1 MNLDSVRVLDLTR
14 LLPGPYGTQQLAD
27 LGAKVIKIEDT
38 QIGDYARQMD
48 DGNIFRAINRDKKSV
63 TLDLKTD
70 AGREAFYRLVA
81 DVDVVIESFRP
92 GVVSRLGID
101 YDTLREYNS
110 EIVYCSISAFGQTG
124 PNADRAGHDLN
135 VAGVA
140 GLLDVSREHSEA
152 KPTLPGYQ
160 IADMATGLFAAFS
173 ITSALLSRELGSD
186 GGEYIDVAMAD
197 VTLSFGQSLAG
208 PAFSGNDP
216 RPGET
221 PLTGSLPWY
230 DIYETADGRY
240 VVLAALERPFWESF
254 CEAINREDLI
264 DAHDSEDPA
273 VREAL
278 REELAAVFTERT
290 RDDWERD
297 LGDRDTTVSGIYSL
311 SEALENPQTKVRGI
325 IERSGETP
333 RIGFPAIADRPETDE
348 TLPSL
353 GEHTDEI
360 LNAAGYSDEKIE
372 SLRTRGVIR

>member
-14 LLPGPYGTQQLAD
+14 LLPGPYGTQQLTD

-38 QIGDYARQMD
+38 DTGDYARHMAG
-48 DGNIFRAINRDKKSV
+48 GNIFNAINWGKRSIA
-63 TLDLKTD
+63 LDLKTD

-101 YDTLREYNS
+101 YDTLREYNP

-140 GLLDVSREHSEA
+140 GLLDMTREHSEA
-152 KPTLPGYQ
+152 KPPLPGYQ

-173 ITSALLSRELGSD
+173 ITSALLARELGSGD
-186 GGEYIDVAMAD
+186 GEYIDVAMAD
-197 VTLSFGQSLAG
+197 ITLSFGQSLAG
-208 PAFSGNDP
+208 PAFSSNDP

-230 DIYETADGRY
+230 DIYETADGQY

-254 CEAINREDLI
+254 CEEINREELI
-264 DAHDSEDPA
+264 DVHDSEDST
-273 VREAL
+273 VREVL
-278 REELAAVFTERT
+278 REELTAVFTERT

-297 LGDRDTTVSGIYSL
+297 LGNRDTTVSGIYTL
-311 SEALENPQTKVRGI
+311 SEALENPQTEARGI

-333 RIGFPAIADRPETDE
+333 RIGFPAITDRPETDE
-348 TLPSL
+348 TLPDL

-360 LNAAGYSDEKIE
+360 LNAAGYSNEKIE